1 MGLVETLSGL
11 LTKIKILKF
20 QNHRQKL
27 DNRVIS
33 SKKALV

>member
-27 DNRVIS
+27 VNRVIS
-33 SKKALV
+33 TKKALV

>member
-20 QNHRQKL
+20 QSNRQKL
-27 DNRVIS
+27 VNRVIS